1 MTPAIRV
8 DTIPSWFVAL
18 PDHEPAA
25 HAVTELLDK
34 APHRIDHPSGRPWV
48 LGHWPDRSLAVG
60 GSRTTTLALI
70 GQHAATGAEL
80 SGAARQMRSPGDL
93 ERFAATVVGSCHL
106 LASVDGQVRVQGTVT
121 GVRRVYHARFD
132 ATTIA
137 ADRADILAGLLGTG
151 LDPTRLALHLMSPP
165 VLYPLAGLPVWRGVD
180 LVPTDHALLLDGR
193 GRARIVRWWTPP
205 EPVLPMAAG
214 ADRLREAMS
223 AAVRARVRDHQTVS
237 CDLGGVDSTA
247 VCSLAARGP
256 ATVLA
261 YTAASQDPLSDDVPY
276 ARRTVAALN
285 AAGAHVEHHVI
296 PAERMPLVYH
306 GLLDMD
312 EPLDEPC
319 GATVDRE
326 RWLVIARLAA
336 EAGSALHLTGFGGDE
351 LLHGSLSHLHTLAR
365 SRPLSTWR
373 TLRGFAVK
381 YRWPT
386 KALLRQ
392 LGDNRPYHLWLG
404 TVAGCLT
411 APPPV
416 SAQPLLEWGFRPRL
430 APWVTPEAAFEVDR
444 LVREHADRKA
454 EPLAARRGQHREL
467 ETMRF
472 VSRLTRQLDQM
483 ANRFGVTLSA
493 PYYDDRVV
501 EAGLAVRP
509 QDRVTPWRYK
519 PLLREAMRGI
529 VPDHSLDRH
538 TKANG
543 TVDEDT
549 GMRQNRAQLLALWD
563 DSRLADLGLVDER
576 AVREACTRP
585 MPRQLDNG
593 VLYQT
598 VACEVWLRTLER
610 VATQQHRGD
619 P

>member
-1 MTPAIRV
+1 MTPVIRV
-8 DTIPSWFVAL
+8 DTIPSWFVVL

-25 HAVTELLDK
+25 QTVTGLRDN
-34 APHRIDHPSGRPWV
+34 ASHRIDHPSGRPWV
-48 LGHWPDRSLAVG
+48 LGNWPARSLAVG
-60 GSRTTTLALI
+60 RSGTTTIALI
-70 GQHAATGAEL
+70 GQHATTADEL
-80 SGAARQMRSPGDL
+80 SRAARAVRSPGDL
-93 ERFAATVVGSCHL
+93 DRFAATVTGSCHL
-106 LASVDGQVRVQGTVT
+106 LASVDGQVRAQGTVT
-121 GVRRVYHARFD
+121 GIRRVYHARRD
-132 ATTIA
+132 GTTIA
-137 ADRADILAGLLGTG
+137 SDRADILAGLLGTG
-151 LDPTRLALHLMSPP
+151 LDPARLALHLMSPP

-180 LVPTDHALLLDGR
+180 LVPTDHALLLDGY
-193 GRARIVRWWTPP
+193 GKARIVRWWFPP

-214 ADRLREAMS
+214 ADRLRQALSEA
-223 AAVRARVRDHQTVS
+223 VQARVRSHRTVS

-256 ATVLA
+256 ATLLA

-276 ARRTVAALN
+276 ARHTVTGLN

-296 PAERMPLVYH
+296 PAEQMPLVYH

-312 EPLDEPC
+312 DPLDEPC
-319 GATVDRE
+319 GATVDRD

-351 LLHGSLSHLHTLAR
+351 LLYGSLSHLHTLAR
-365 SRPLSTWR
+365 SRPLSAWR
-373 TLRGFAVK
+373 ALRGFAVK

-386 KALLRQ
+386 GALLRQ
-392 LGDNRPYHLWLG
+392 LLDNQPYHVWLG
-404 TVAGCLT
+404 TVAGSLT
-411 APPPV
+411 APPPA

-430 APWVTPEAAFEVDR
+430 APWVTSEATAEVSR
-444 LVREHADRKA
+444 LVRAHADAKP
-454 EPLAARRGQHREL
+454 EPLAPRRGQHREL

-483 ANRFGVTLSA
+483 SSRFGVTLSA
-493 PYYDDRVV
+493 PYYDDRVI

-509 QDRVTPWRYK
+509 QDRVTPWQYK

-529 VPDHSLDRH
+529 VPDHSLNRN

-549 GMRQNRAQLLALWD
+549 GLRQNRAQLLTLWEN
-563 DSRLADLGLVDER
+563 SRLAALGLVDEA

-585 MPRQLDNG
+585 MPRQPDNG

-598 VACEVWLRTLER
+598 VGCEVWLRTLES
-610 VATQQHRGD
+610 VATRHR
-619 P
+619 